1 MTFFSIIKSLSPK
14 NEHGLDKISV
24 KMIEVCEKVTVPQ
37 KSLLK
42 GKFLKTWKIKNIV
55 PIHKGENLLKNYRS
69 VSLLYIFS
77 KFSEH
82 YWEQP
87 CGLRRCD
94 WNWKA
99 PGSNHTSSSVGYRHP
114 SSLRGSRWPSTKNS

>member
-42 GKFLKTWKIKNIV
+42 GKFLKT
-55 PIHKGENLLKNYRS
+55 
-69 VSLLYIFS
+69 
-77 KFSEH
+77 
-82 YWEQP
+82 
-87 CGLRRCD
+87 
-94 WNWKA
+94 
-99 PGSNHTSSSVGYRHP
+99 
-114 SSLRGSRWPSTKNS
+114 